1 MASKPGILAIYDDYP
16 SFLEVLRE
24 LRRMG
29 IGPISTFAPVP
40 LHEVDEVL
48 GEKRSPVRF
57 LTLIGGILG
66 FGIGAAVTV
75 LATEAYPLIVGGK
88 PLISIPPYLII
99 AFELTILFAT
109 GLTAIGY
116 FTLSP
121 ASGRIVKRSYDPSF
135 SVDRFGLS
143 IPADG
148 ARAERLKE
156 VLKKHGALEIR
167 TL

>member
-1 MASKPGILAIYDDYP
+1 MASKADLLAIYDDYP
-16 SFLEVLRE
+16 SFLGSVRALRE
-24 LRRMG
+24 MG
-29 IGPISTFAPVP
+29 IEEIATFSPVP
-40 LHEVDEVL
+40 LHEVDEAL
-48 GEKRSPVRF
+48 GEKKSPVRF

-66 FGIGAAVTV
+66 FLSGVALTV
-75 LATEAYPLIVGGK
+75 LATRAYPLIVGGK
-88 PLISIPPYLII
+88 PIISIPPYLII

-121 ASGRIVKRSYDPSF
+121 VSGRGVKKSYDPSF

-143 IPADG
+143 IPIDGDG
-148 ARAERLKE
+148 AKHLEE